1 MEVFIATKLKITD
14 YFKEFIR
21 KVKEEAKRT
30 LQGKKKKSFRQ
41 KDEDG
46 LVQGSKIKIEGKREI
61 QDIFSEGKKKTDMW
75 IGSGK

>member
-1 MEVFIATKLKITD
+1 MEVFRATKLKITD

-46 LVQGSKIKIEGKREI
+46 LV
-61 QDIFSEGKKKTDMW
+61 
-75 IGSGK
+75 